1 VNELL
6 ESLARPVVTKGLTA
20 ATVETVW
27 MVGLSGL
34 VSVLLGLPLGVLLHA
49 SSPGGLR
56 PMPRTN
62 RVVGAVVNVTRSLPF
77 IILMVA
83 LIPVTRLVTGTSVG
97 STAAAV
103 PLAIGAIPFFAR
115 LVEAALRDV
124 DPGTVEAA
132 EVIGSTRLQVVTKV
146 LLPEATP
153 GLVAA
158 TTTTLITLVAYS
170 AMAGAVGG
178 GGLGFLAISYG
189 YRRFDTVVMVLTVV
203 VLVVMVQLLQALGDH
218 LARRLDHR

>member
-6 ESLARPVVTKGLTA
+6 SSLTRPVVTEGLTT
-20 ATVETVW
+20 ATLQTLW
-27 MVGLSGL
+27 MVGLAGL

-83 LIPVTRLVTGTSVG
+83 LIPVTRLITGTSVG

-132 EVIGSTRLQVVTKV
+132 EVIGSTRRQVVTKV

-189 YRRFDTVVMVLTVV
+189 YRRFDTVVMVLTVI
-203 VLVVMVQLLQALGDH
+203 VLVVLVQLLQAVGDH

>member
-1 VNELL
+1 MTLLELL
-6 ESLARPVVTKGLTA
+6 DRPVVTQGLPA
-20 ATVETVW
+20 ATAETLW
-27 MVGLSGL
+27 MVGLAGT
-34 VSVLLGLPLGVLLHA
+34 VSVLVGLPLGVLLHTSA
-49 SSPGGLR
+49 PGGLR

-62 RVVGAVVNVTRSLPF
+62 QAVGAVVNVTRSLPF

-83 LIPVTRLVTGTSVG
+83 LIPLTRLVTGTSIG

-124 DPGTVEAA
+124 DGGSVEAA
-132 EVIGSTRLQVVTKV
+132 TVMGATRRQVVAKV
-146 LLPEATP
+146 LLPEAVP

-203 VLVVMVQLLQALGDH
+203 VLVVLVQLVQLVGDS

>member
-1 VNELL
+1 MNELL
-6 ESLARPVVTKGLTA
+6 ESLTRPVVTEGLTE
-20 ATVETVW
+20 ATLQTLW

-115 LVEAALRDV
+115 LVEAALRNV

-132 EVIGSTRLQVVTKV
+132 EVIGSTRRQVVTKV

-189 YRRFDTVVMVLTVV
+189 YRRFDTVVMVLTVI

>member
-1 VNELL
+1 MNELL
-6 ESLARPVVTKGLTA
+6 DALARPVVTEGLPE
-20 ATVETVW
+20 ATLQTLW
-27 MVGLSGL
+27 MVGLAGA
-34 VSVLLGLPLGVLLHA
+34 VSVLLGLPLGVLLHTSA
-49 SSPGGLR
+49 PGGLR

-62 RVVGAVVNVTRSLPF
+62 RTVGAVVNITRSLPF

-83 LIPVTRLVTGTSVG
+83 LIPVTRLITGTSVG
-97 STAAAV
+97 STAATV

-132 EVIGSTRLQVVTKV
+132 EVIGSTRRQVVTKV
-146 LLPEATP
+146 LLPEALP

-203 VLVVMVQLLQALGDH
+203 VLIVLVQILQAVGDR
-218 LARRLDHR
+218 LTRRLDHR

>member
-1 VNELL
+1 MNELL
-6 ESLARPVVTKGLTA
+6 ESLARPVVTEGLTQ
-20 ATVETVW
+20 ATLQTIW

-83 LIPVTRLVTGTSVG
+83 LIPVTRLITGTSVG

-132 EVIGSTRLQVVTKV
+132 EVIGSTRRQVVTKV

>member
-1 VNELL
+1 MNELL
-6 ESLARPVVTKGLTA
+6 ESLARPVITQGLTE
-20 ATVETVW
+20 ATLQTLW

-83 LIPVTRLVTGTSVG
+83 LIPVTRLITGTSVG

-132 EVIGSTRLQVVTKV
+132 EVIGSTRRQVVTKV

>member
-1 VNELL
+1 MNELL

>member
-1 VNELL
+1 MNELL
-6 ESLARPVVTKGLTA
+6 SSLTRPVVTEGLTT
-20 ATVETVW
+20 ATLQTLW
-27 MVGLSGL
+27 MVGLAGL

-83 LIPVTRLVTGTSVG
+83 LIPVTRLITGTSVG

-132 EVIGSTRLQVVTKV
+132 EVIGSTRRQVVTKV

-189 YRRFDTVVMVLTVV
+189 YRRFDTVVMVLTVI
-203 VLVVMVQLLQALGDH
+203 VLVVLVQLLQAVGDH

>member
-1 VNELL
+1 MNLLELL
-6 ESLARPVVTKGLTA
+6 DRPVVTQGLPA
-20 ATVETVW
+20 ATAETRW
-27 MVGLSGL
+27 MVGLAGA
-34 VSVLLGLPLGVLLHA
+34 VSVLVGLPLGVLLHTSA
-49 SSPGGLR
+49 PGGLR
-56 PMPRTN
+56 PVPRVN
-62 RVVGAVVNVTRSLPF
+62 QVLGAVVNVTRSLPF

-83 LIPVTRLVTGTSVG
+83 LIPLTRLVTGTSIG

-124 DPGTVEAA
+124 DPGSVEAA
-132 EVIGSTRLQVVTKV
+132 TVTGATRRQVVSKV
-146 LLPEATP
+146 LLPEALP

-158 TTTTLITLVAYS
+158 TTTTVITLVAYS

-203 VLVVMVQLLQALGDH
+203 VLVVLVQVVQLVGDSV
-218 LARRLDHR
+218 ARRLDHR

>member
-1 VNELL
+1 MNELL
-6 ESLARPVVTKGLTA
+6 ESLARPVVTEGLTA